1 MKRVVLLFVVLCV
14 ACSMHRAYGDQRVP
28 VKLDNRD
35 RLKEMIRVPG
45 LSNIFIELRQID
57 ENENSYGVTIS
68 VENISEGELL
78 YLFDYPYNEKLLKDM
93 LRITYDN
100 KKFPGDKGKRIIEAC
115 EKIGESVFLR
125 PSDNKIIITTSV
137 TEGINTFRLPIYI
150 AHYDEKNFIIIKK
163 KKISL
168 EEMNVIEVS
177 VDFEI
182 KPDEEYLRLV
192 AAADSLVAEI
202 GEQTFCSNK
211 NHRGASLKV
220 QYEKYNTKI
229 DDLKQAINKE
239 LSARPGLQSI
249 DKVHKDFM
257 AIYHRLD
264 SIDLEKLTVTS
275 CDNDRKVVA
284 KTHNCRYCSLT
295 AEEIYNRLSDCY
307 LDLHNGKRTKA
318 QVMSEAEG
326 LYNCAQKNNKRKKG
340 NYMSRIAMYY
350 NKIKSK

>member
-14 ACSMHRAYGDQRVP
+14 ACSMHMAYGDQRVS

-35 RLKEMIRVPG
+35 RLKEMIPVPG
-45 LSNIFIELRQID
+45 LSNIFVEVRQID
-57 ENENSYGVTIS
+57 ETENSYGVIITL
-68 VENISEGELL
+68 ENISEGKLL

-93 LRITYDN
+93 LHITYD
-100 KKFPGDKGKRIIEAC
+100 KKYPGRKGKRVIEAC
-115 EKIGESVFLR
+115 EKIGEPVFLR

-137 TEGINTFRLPIYI
+137 LEGSNTFRLPIHI
-150 AHYDEKNFIIIKK
+150 AHYDEKNFFIIKK
-163 KKISL
+163 RKISV
-168 EEMNVIEVS
+168 EEKNVIEVD

-211 NHRGASLKV
+211 NHRGTLLKV
-220 QYEKYNTKI
+220 LYEKYNTKI

-275 CDNDRKVVA
+275 CDHDRKVVA